1 MDHIIINRA
10 TEKLRRL
17 LFSLCRTAFLLAIIY
32 VILFPILYAVSSSFL
47 TERQL
52 IDPSVVWIPKKITF
66 ENYAEAWKALDYGK
80 DFIFTMFLVSVS
92 TLLQIFSCT
101 LAAYGFARF
110 NFKLRGF
117 LFFCVVLTIVLPPQM
132 LVVQQYAIFKN
143 MRLLNTVFTYFL
155 PAFLGQGIR
164 AGLMIYIFRQFI
176 KGLPKELEEAAYID
190 GCSVFKTF
198 WRIVVPSTAIS
209 FLVVLIFSMVWYWN
223 ESLTASMFFD
233 NTKPLAVMMA
243 EMKENISA
251 AQVGINAVRNVIM
264 SGVILFITPML
275 VMYSFLQKYFIQ
287 GIERSGL
294 VG

>member
-1 MDHIIINRA
+1 MSKRLLN
-10 TEKLRRL
+10 KLRKL
-17 LFSLCRTAFLLAIIY
+17 LFSACRAAFLLAIIY
-32 VILFPILYAVSSSFL
+32 VILFPILYALSSSFL

-52 IDPSVVWIPKKITF
+52 IDPSVVWIPKEFTLA
-66 ENYAEAWKALDYGK
+66 NYTAAWQTLDYGN
-80 DFIFTMFLVSVS
+80 DFIFTMFLVIVS

-110 NFKLRGF
+110 KFKFRGLF
-117 LFFCVVLTIVLPPQM
+117 FFCVILTIVLPPQM

-143 MRLLNTVFTYFL
+143 MGLLNSVLTYFL
-155 PAFLGQGIR
+155 PAVLGQGIR
-164 AGLMIYIFRQFI
+164 SGLMIYIFRQFI
-176 KGLPKELEEAAYID
+176 KGLPRELEEAAYID
-190 GCSVFKTF
+190 GCGVFMTF

-233 NTKPLAVMMA
+233 NTKPMAIMLA
-243 EMKENISA
+243 EMKSNIAS
-251 AQVGINAVRNVIM
+251 QDVGVDAVRNVLM
-264 SGVILFITPML
+264 SGVILFITPMVL
-275 VMYSFLQKYFIQ
+275 IYCFLQKYFIQ

>member
-1 MDHIIINRA
+1 MSKRILN
-10 TEKLRRL
+10 KLRNL
-17 LFSLCRTAFLLAIIY
+17 LFAACRTAFLLAIIY
-32 VILFPILYAVSSSFL
+32 VILFPILYALSSSFL

-52 IDPSVVWIPKKITF
+52 IDPSVVWIPKEFTLA
-66 ENYAEAWKALDYGK
+66 NYTVAWQTLDYGN
-80 DFIFTMFLVSVS
+80 DFIFTMFLVIVS

-110 NFKLRGF
+110 KFKFRGLF
-117 LFFCVVLTIVLPPQM
+117 FFCVILTIVLPPQM

-143 MRLLNTVFTYFL
+143 MGLLNSVLTYFL
-155 PAFLGQGIR
+155 PAVLGQGIR
-164 AGLMIYIFRQFI
+164 SGLMIYIFRQFI
-176 KGLPKELEEAAYID
+176 KGLPRELEEAAYID
-190 GCSVFKTF
+190 GCGVFMTF

-233 NTKPLAVMMA
+233 NTKPMAIMLA
-243 EMKENISA
+243 EMKSNIAS
-251 AQVGINAVRNVIM
+251 QDVGVDAVRNVLM
-264 SGVILFITPML
+264 SGVILFITPMVL
-275 VMYSFLQKYFIQ
+275 IYCFLQKYFIQ

>member
-1 MDHIIINRA
+1 MNRNIIDKSVGKIRSWIFA
-10 TEKLRRL
+10 
-17 LFSLCRTAFLLAIIY
+17 LCRTAFLLAIIY

-52 IDPSVVWIPKKITF
+52 IDPSVVWIPKQITF
-66 ENYAEAWKALDYGK
+66 QNYSTAWEALDYGK
-80 DFIFTMFLVSVS
+80 NFIFTMLLITIS
-92 TLLQIFSCT
+92 TLFQIFSCT

-110 NFKLRGF
+110 RFKFKGL
-117 LFFCVVLTIVLPPQM
+117 LFFCVIITIVLPPQM

-155 PAFLGQGIR
+155 PAVLGQGVR
-164 AGLMIYIFRQFI
+164 SGLMIYIFRQFI

-190 GCSVFKTF
+190 GCGIFKTF
-198 WRIVVPSTAIS
+198 WKIVVPSTAIS

-223 ESLTASMFFD
+223 ETLTASMFFD
-233 NTKPLAVMMA
+233 NTKPLAVMLA

-251 AQVGINAVRNVIM
+251 DQVGINAVRNVIM

-275 VMYSFLQKYFIQ
+275 LMYSFLQKYFIQ